1 MPRALAPPVLKFCV
15 RVGHREDGIGRKP
28 VGEREAEV
36 RGERHGVDL
45 LMVVTVGKLV
55 EDIVVVL
62 AAIAQLALIVVILT
76 VVLIDWQCA
85 RCRISIVE
93 RRYLVLIVAA
103 ALMIAV
109 EGERGREEL
118 REGVVEVQRP
128 GVSLVGVR
136 LDDVL
141 FIVVSHGGIVAR
153 HLRATTDTG
162 SMLCAQG
169 IVAEQFEPVGVTGL
183 IGRHT
188 LQELII
194 GDGTVVEVLHVFL
207 IAHCRHAVREL
218 VVVLNELAR
227 ELHALLGVHDINGM
241 VCIARTHLI
250 VHGEVVAHDGLALVA
265 SLRGDDDDT
274 VGGLR
279 TIDGCGSSVFQ
290 DIDALDVLRVDT
302 GNGITDTVDIVGVV
316 EFLR

>member
-1 MPRALAPPVLKFCV
+1 MLVIAAEELVGIELEAGGIAAVGHGGMVQLATRRTRRLIGVIDGCTIFRPAQGCDMPRALAPPVLKLRV

-36 RGERHGVDL
+36 RVERHGVDL

-62 AAIAQLALIVVILT
+62 ADIALLALIVVILT
-76 VVLIDWQCA
+76 VVLIDRQCA

-93 RRYLVLIVAA
+93 RCYLVLIVAA

-136 LDDVL
+136 LDDIL
-141 FIVVSHGGIVAR
+141 FIVVSYGGIVAR
-153 HLRATTDTG
+153 PSRATTDTG
-162 SMLCAQG
+162 RMLCAQG

-188 LQELII
+188 LQELIV

-207 IAHCRHAVREL
+207 IAHCRHALREL
-218 VVVLNELAR
+218 VVVLNELA
-227 ELHALLGVHDINGM
+227 
-241 VCIARTHLI
+241 
-250 VHGEVVAHDGLALVA
+250 
-265 SLRGDDDDT
+265 
-274 VGGLR
+274 
-279 TIDGCGSSVFQ
+279 
-290 DIDALDVLRVDT
+290 
-302 GNGITDTVDIVGVV
+302 
-316 EFLR
+316 